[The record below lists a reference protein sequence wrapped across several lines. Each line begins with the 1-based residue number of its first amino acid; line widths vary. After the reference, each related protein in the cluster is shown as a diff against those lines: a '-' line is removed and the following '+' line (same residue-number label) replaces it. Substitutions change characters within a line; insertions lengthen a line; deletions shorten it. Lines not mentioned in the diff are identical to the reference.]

1 MFFDPNSTREYLAA
15 ILFLI
20 IQLRNPCTGVA
31 PRSLCQMSQAHGYLR
46 PHPRHRYAREPFK
59 TVAKEIELARLG
71 LTQFSSAVDRR
82 SLYKRR
88 STLIR
93 ATPAAAAYLRGRSIR
108 RASCFIFTLVTVCF
122 CRTFNFCFPV
132 PLVAN
137 IYEAENEH
145 HAISSAGAVVNCRDL
160 NGGQHLALINF

>member
-93 ATPAAAAYLRGRSIR
+93 ATPAAAAYLRGRSVAR
-108 RASCFIFTLVTVCF
+108 RALFLPSLLSV
-122 CRTFNFCFPV
+122 
-132 PLVAN
+132 
-137 IYEAENEH
+137 
-145 HAISSAGAVVNCRDL
+145 SAGRSIFAFPSLSSRIFMKQKMNTMQSQARGRWLTVGTLMEGNTWL
-160 NGGQHLALINF
+160 